1 MWGTEEQDWTAGTR
15 LVRVGTGLSGA
26 DAEQQGNVREDLRT
40 QSSQVIR
47 RFLQRWKQ
55 VSDGGRALSLSGQ
68 QVAQWFESSLCHEK
82 EPVLKPLLLN
92 RLRHAGRSLT
102 SEDAPSAADV
112 RELVAQQPPY
122 GALCC
127 LKSTGAMEAAVEE
140 GMNAV
145 IIQHYN
151 HTGKWGRPRD
161 NETCKTAVLL
171 LICALILLENITVL
185 LALWRNKRFHN
196 RMYFLISNLALSDL
210 LAGVAYVVNIFT
222 SGRRTFFLTPTQW
235 LAREGSMFVALSAS
249 TFSLLAIGIER
260 HMTMVRLRP
269 CEAAGRGR
277 LLGLLGACWA
287 VSVLLGALPSLGW
300 NCLDR
305 LSACSTVLPLYHK
318 TYVAFCISVFSAL
331 LVAIVILYIRIYR
344 LVTSSRRRVGGRLSE
359 CSLALLRTVVIVLGV
374 FVVCWAPLFLLLLL
388 DVGCSPMRCHVLY
401 QVDWFIALAV
411 LNSALNPL
419 IYTLSSREMRAAFF
433 RLLCCCQT
441 QMDLPPPNA
450 RPAHLGT
457 VIPTVDNSK
466 SSTGKIDG
474 KAATA
479 AKARTVMPLNPGN
492 QRAES
497 SSSPTASHPSGPA
510 ELLSAVLVKAG
521 ALPPLSKF

>member
-1 MWGTEEQDWTAGTR
+1 
-15 LVRVGTGLSGA
+15 
-26 DAEQQGNVREDLRT
+26 
-40 QSSQVIR
+40 
-47 RFLQRWKQ
+47 
-55 VSDGGRALSLSGQ
+55 
-68 QVAQWFESSLCHEK
+68 
-82 EPVLKPLLLN
+82 
-92 RLRHAGRSLT
+92 
-102 SEDAPSAADV
+102 
-112 RELVAQQPPY
+112 
-122 GALCC
+122 
-127 LKSTGAMEAAVEE
+127 MEAVVEE
-140 GMNAV
+140 GMNEV
-145 IIQHYN
+145 IIMHYN
-151 HTGKWGRPRD
+151 HSGKWGRPRS
-161 NETCKTAVLL
+161 NETCKTVMLL
-171 LICALILLENITVL
+171 LICALILLENVTVL
-185 LALWRNKRFHN
+185 LAMWRNKRFHN
-196 RMYFLISNLALSDL
+196 RMYFLIGNLALSDL

-222 SGRRTFFLTPTQW
+222 SGQRTFFLTPTQW

-300 NCLDR
+300 NCLGR

-344 LVTSSRRRVGGRLSE
+344 LVTSSGRRVGGRPSE

-388 DVGCSPMRCHVLY
+388 DVGCSPTRCPVLY

-433 RLLCCCQT
+433 RLLCCCQA
-441 QMDLPPPNA
+441 QMDTPPPNIG
-450 RPAHLGT
+450 PAHLGT
-457 VIPTVDNSK
+457 VIPTVENSK
-466 SSTGKIDG
+466 SSMGRIDH
-474 KAATA
+474 KATA
-479 AKARTVMPLNPGN
+479 PAKAKTATTLNPSH
-492 QRAES
+492 QRPEPP
-497 SSSPTASHPSGPA
+497 SPMTSHPSGPA

-521 ALPPLSKF
+521 ALPSLSKF